1 MRCWLLFLLIAPP
14 VLQAADLPRTA
25 AIEALV
31 KGLADEKLFNR
42 GDGKAI
48 RSLYVDF
55 IESILADEIKSAFG
69 NDYPSIMNF
78 LNQNSEI
85 KELLLTAIDPDVDQ
99 TVNALQV
106 FRDLWKNHPE
116 KVKEY
121 PHVAVACA
129 VVWDNHLNVYDYRGH
144 QIRTRSE
151 MPTKVMENRHLA
163 NFQYLIQQD
172 TPFKT
177 TLPHLPWEL
186 LVHVVNHYTPMNE
199 RSWVISNYQKRKGMI
214 GKTYGEVKYDMEML
228 RSEMRNGPGSGQC
241 RLTGQTYSLENLR
254 RFGGVC
260 AQQAD
265 FATRVAKSLA
275 VPAEFVGGEA
285 NSGGQHA
292 WVMWV
297 EIKSATKDKLDVTLL
312 SEGRYLND
320 QYYLGDLLNPQSG
333 QVITDRQMELRLAS
347 VVLSPKDSRQ
357 ADLLMR
363 VFPIIRDAKKLDPK
377 QQLDYLRKVIEL
389 FPYSDRA
396 WSERAALIKSGASH
410 VDPQSAMNVCDTS
423 FRIFHNYPDFSWK
436 YADDLL
442 TPVKNKQPRASQ
454 FEKLATRYEQ
464 LNRPDL
470 ACQARLKLVDYQTE
484 AKDFQKAAEGLT
496 KTIAKFSAEGRYVPR
511 MLDKLQSLAL
521 QYKGGAE
528 KLVAFYLQF
537 LPTVPATRGNEVSE
551 YCIKVH
557 EQALVFVQK
566 HGKPNDAKR
575 IEQQLLLLKRNSPR
589 GQ

>member
-1 MRCWLLFLLIAPP
+1 MRYWPLFLVIASP
-14 VLQAADLPRTA
+14 VVQAADSPRSA
-25 AIEALV
+25 AIEKLV
-31 KGLADEKLFNR
+31 QGLDGEKLFSR
-42 GDGKAI
+42 GEGKAL
-48 RSLYVDF
+48 RSLYVAF
-55 IESILADEIKSAFG
+55 VESILADDIKSAFG
-69 NDYPSIMNF
+69 NDHASIMSF
-78 LNQNSEI
+78 LNQNPEI
-85 KELLLTAIDPDVDQ
+85 KELLLTAIDADTDQ
-99 TVNALQV
+99 TSNALGV
-106 FRDLWKNHPE
+106 FRDLWKHDAE

-129 VVWDNHLNVYDYRGH
+129 VVWDNPQNVYDYRGH
-144 QIRTRSE
+144 QIRTRSK
-151 MPTKVMENRHLA
+151 MPAMVMENRHLA
-163 NFQYLIQQD
+163 NFTYLTQQD
-172 TPFKT
+172 MPFKA

-186 LVHVVNHYTPMNE
+186 LIHVVNHYTPANE
-199 RSWVISNYQKRKGMI
+199 RSWAISNYQKRKAMI
-214 GKTYGEVKYDMEML
+214 GKSYGDVKYDMEML
-228 RSEMRNGPGSGQC
+228 RSEMRNGPGLGQC
-241 RLTGQTYSLENLR
+241 LLTGQIYSLENLR
-254 RFGGVC
+254 RYGGVC

-285 NSGGQHA
+285 NSGGLHA

-297 EIKSATKDKLDVTLL
+297 EIKSATKDKLDVTMQ

-320 QYYLGDLLNPQSG
+320 QYYVGNLQNPQSG
-333 QVITDRQMELRLAS
+333 QVITDRQMELRLAT
-347 VVLSPKDSRQ
+347 VVLAPKDSRQ

-363 VFPIIRDAKKLDPK
+363 AFPLVRDLKKLDPR
-377 QQLDYLRKVIEL
+377 QQLDYVRKVIDL

-396 WSERAALIKSGASH
+396 WSERASLIKSGASQA
-410 VDPQSAMNVCDTS
+410 DPQSALNVCDTN

-436 YADDLL
+436 YADDIL
-442 TPVKNKQPRASQ
+442 TPVKSKQSRASQ

-470 ACQARLKLVDYQTE
+470 ACQARLKLVEYQTE

-496 KTIAKFSAEGRYVPR
+496 KTIAKFSVEGRYVPR
-511 MLDKLQSLAL
+511 MLDQLQVVAL

-528 KLVAFYLQF
+528 KLVTFYLQF

-566 HGKPNDAKR
+566 HGKPVDARR
-575 IEQQLLLLKRNSPR
+575 IEQKLELLKRNFPR